1 MALVANRMKRAKKV
15 NDVFFYQLSGLI
27 DLDNYFCKF

>member
-15 NDVFFYQLSGLI
+15 NDVFYQLSGLI